1 MGGCITS
8 VEGPGVGSW
17 VVVLVRTS
25 PLLKVARRLDIRKSF
40 NLLIIIVFITRL
52 CEAALLALCPDEGS

>member
-25 PLLKVARRLDIRKSF
+25 PLLKVVRRLVIRKSF
-40 NLLIIIVFITRL
+40 NLLIILVFITR
-52 CEAALLALCPDEGS
+52 CYEAALLALSPDEGS